1 MVFITVC
8 ISEHGVIFPLRKSI
22 FRCNVFGNLVTGLF
36 LRVQLRDTWLDNQ
49 IEMSWNVIVDYIHVL
64 SLMSVWAFEV
74 VCRSLSLSAP
84 HVVSIHLFH
93 FKHSFFVSMVLY
105 VPGLGVNLLSIA
117 AVTEV
122 GINAYFKESYV
133 NYNTNEKT
141 IIVGKRI
148 GGKLYLLAITATKF
162 WRSGNFSRCLQRHLL
177 PSGTNVSLIELSN
190 SKHIHI
196 RYHFIRW
203 AQEEKEID
211 VRHI

>member
-49 IEMSWNVIVDYIHVL
+49 IEMSWNVIVDCIHVL

-93 FKHSFFVSMVLY
+93 FKHSCICFSDTSTTSSGMPLINTVASVATSFRIFLTGY
-105 VPGLGVNLLSIA
+105 GPRIRLLILTS
-117 AVTEV
+117 VFSRT
-122 GINAYFKESYV
+122 V
-133 NYNTNEKT
+133 NYP
-141 IIVGKRI
+141 
-148 GGKLYLLAITATKF
+148 F
-162 WRSGNFSRCLQRHLL
+162 
-177 PSGTNVSLIELSN
+177 
-190 SKHIHI
+190 
-196 RYHFIRW
+196 
-203 AQEEKEID
+203 
-211 VRHI
+211 